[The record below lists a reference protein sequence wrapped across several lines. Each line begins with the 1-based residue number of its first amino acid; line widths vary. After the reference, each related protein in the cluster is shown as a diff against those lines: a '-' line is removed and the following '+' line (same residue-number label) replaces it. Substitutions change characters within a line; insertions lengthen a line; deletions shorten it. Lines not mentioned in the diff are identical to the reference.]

1 MDDRELVAQCIA
13 GDRGAQRRLFER
25 EKRRVHATLFRVLGS
40 NQGIDDLLQEVFLAV
55 FRGLSTFR
63 GEAAL
68 STWIDRCAVRVAFAY
83 VRGKRGRH
91 YLELV
96 PEDVSADVPGPERRA
111 LAREAASH
119 LYEALEGLEPKQ
131 RLAFSLFAIDDRSL
145 SEVASLME
153 ASMVA
158 TKARVWRAR
167 RYLEKRARVDPV
179 LCEYLAASA
188 APKAVDG
195 GGSARAATGA
205 RPNPVQAASET
216 SVRGVEGQP

>member
-13 GDRGAQRRLFER
+13 GDRTAQRRLFDR

-40 NQGIDDLLQEVFLAV
+40 NQHIDDLLQEVFLAV
-55 FRGLSTFR
+55 FRGLSTYR

-68 STWIDRCAVRVAFAY
+68 STWIDRCAVRAAFAY
-83 VRGKRGRH
+83 VRSKRTRH
-91 YLELV
+91 HLELV
-96 PEDVSADVPGPERRA
+96 PEDVSGDVPSPERRA

-119 LYEALEGLEPKQ
+119 LYEALEALEPKQ

-145 SEVASLME
+145 GEVASLME
-153 ASMVA
+153 ATVMA

-179 LCEYLAASA
+179 LSEYLAASA
-188 APKAVDG
+188 ASKTG
-195 GGSARAATGA
+195 GRD
-205 RPNPVQAASET
+205 AASSTDSRSPRQVHST
-216 SVRGVEGQP
+216 SPTPAGGAGGAS